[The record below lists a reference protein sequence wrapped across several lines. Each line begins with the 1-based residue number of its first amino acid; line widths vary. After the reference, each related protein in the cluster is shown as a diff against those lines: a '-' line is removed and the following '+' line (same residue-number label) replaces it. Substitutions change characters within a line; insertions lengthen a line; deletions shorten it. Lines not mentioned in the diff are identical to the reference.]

1 MSNSK
6 GGQGRVATT
15 AKSRATDGLV
25 KEVAATVA
33 KTHKVK
39 FSNIIYTGEL
49 TPKGRKKKILPDGG
63 AFYVNGKLAIVFEA
77 KYQQKRGNAIERWY
91 KNNYISRI
99 INPDVSYVTIG
110 AGYISE
116 DGGLY
121 QGLSIAHSKDKGAVG
136 KFEKSKNSLF
146 LKESWNREDLVSL
159 MSNILKQ
166 YIND

>member
-6 GGQGRVATT
+6 GGQGKVATT
-15 AKSRATDGLV
+15 DNSRATDGLV
-25 KEVAATVA
+25 KEVAINIA

-39 FSNIIYTGEL
+39 FSNIIYTGEI
-49 TPKGRKKKILPDGG
+49 TPKGGKKKILPDGG
-63 AFYVNGKLAIVFEA
+63 AFYINNKLTIVFEA
-77 KYQQKRGNAIERWY
+77 KYQQKKGNAIERWY

-99 INPDVSYVTIG
+99 INPDVSYITIG
-110 AGYISE
+110 AGYIKE

-121 QGLSIAHSKDKGAVG
+121 QGLSIAHTEDRGAIG
-136 KFEKSKNSLF
+136 KFVKGKNSLF
-146 LKESWNREDLVSL
+146 LKESWSDKDITSL